1 MTQAHL
7 ETTAMAH
14 TRYGAALEKDLFDRV
29 AAVHA
34 PHLPP
39 ARTEPPRDAQT
50 AEELEGVIDY
60 AVWNAA
66 HDLFIVQLASAGL
79 DRLFRNEP
87 DFQLALSRQIGDDG
101 FHAVASRER
110 IRVLSGHDQIERI
123 AREVRHHWDVLGDY
137 PLTSQAAFLAWEFHY
152 EHHILARL
160 QVNRRTSRVLDVA
173 NRDFAEN
180 RIMPDEEVHRILITE
195 WWHRK
200 LDAAS
205 DDERE
210 QLVGEVLDA
219 DDKLQVLLG
228 DYLRE
233 SWALN
238 ERAAGIDTRNY
249 VPLYDA
255 WRREI
260 LGVLLQ
266 RPADTLPALTSL
278 AS

>member
-1 MTQAHL
+1 VTQADL
-7 ETTAMAH
+7 DIAPV
-14 TRYGAALEKDLFDRV
+14 RYSGALEKALFDRV

-39 ARTEPPRDAQT
+39 ARVDPPRDAQT
-50 AEELEGVIDY
+50 SEELEGVIDY

-79 DRLFRNEP
+79 DRLFRDDP

-123 AREVRHHWDVLGDY
+123 AQDVRHHWDVLGDT
-137 PLTSQAAFLAWEFHY
+137 PLTSWAAFLAWEFHY

-160 QVNRRTSRVLDVA
+160 AVNRRTSRVLDLA

-200 LDAAS
+200 LDGAS
-205 DDERE
+205 PAQRE
-210 QLVGEVLDA
+210 QWTGEVLEA
-219 DDKLQVLLG
+219 DEHLQTLLG

-238 ERAAGIDTRNY
+238 ARAAGIDTRNHA
-249 VPLYDA
+249 PLYDA

-266 RPADTLPALTSL
+266 RPATSL
-278 AS
+278 AA

>member
-1 MTQAHL
+1 
-7 ETTAMAH
+7 
-14 TRYGAALEKDLFDRV
+14 
-29 AAVHA
+29 
-34 PHLPP
+34 
-39 ARTEPPRDAQT
+39 
-50 AEELEGVIDY
+50 
-60 AVWNAA
+60 VWNAA

-160 QVNRRTSRVLDVA
+160 QVNRRTSRVLDLA

-205 DDERE
+205 DGERE
-210 QLVGEVLDA
+210 QLVGQVLEA
-219 DDKLQVLLG
+219 DDKLQV
-228 DYLRE
+228 
-233 SWALN
+233 
-238 ERAAGIDTRNY
+238 
-249 VPLYDA
+249 
-255 WRREI
+255 
-260 LGVLLQ
+260 
-266 RPADTLPALTSL
+266 
-278 AS
+278 